1 MVGTCGGAVG
11 DPGRCAALSEIRSAC
26 AVRFD
31 HESHSAGRVAADV
44 CSGWLEL
51 LRGSMARRRTIAA
64 TMTTGGSRST
74 SVEPSIPAVSVIVT
88 VRNGMPYLPE
98 AIAAIRR
105 QTLSPR
111 EIVAMVGCS
120 EDGTL
125 EYLRSESG
133 ISVVEQSG
141 LGLAAARNAALE
153 AVESPFVAFCDYDD
167 LWHSSK
173 LEKQAAVIAQFNAPA
188 ACIVNF
194 EEFADGA
201 SAHQPTNLSGG
212 IPRLGWTP
220 SALLAHRDVFTA
232 VGPFDPALG
241 LGCDTDWFRRLQRSD
256 IPCGIAGRVLLR
268 KRRHAVSLSSDPGM
282 NRAAMFKMI
291 RKMRSESKHGR

>member
-1 MVGTCGGAVG
+1 MT
-11 DPGRCAALSEIRSAC
+11 
-26 AVRFD
+26 
-31 HESHSAGRVAADV
+31 
-44 CSGWLEL
+44 
-51 LRGSMARRRTIAA
+51 RRRANA
-64 TMTTGGSRST
+64 STMTAGGGRST
-74 SVEPSIPAVSVIVT
+74 STEASIPVVCAIVT

-105 QTLSPR
+105 QTLLPS
-111 EIVAMVGCS
+111 EIVAMVGSS

-125 EYLRSESG
+125 EYLRSERG
-133 ISVVEQSG
+133 IRVVEQSG

-153 AVESPFVAFCDYDD
+153 AVESPFVAFCDHDD
-167 LWHSSK
+167 LWHPAK

-194 EEFADGA
+194 EEFSDGP

-212 IPRLGWTP
+212 VPRLGWTP

-241 LGCDTDWFRRLQRSD
+241 LGCDTDWFRRLRRSD
-256 IPCGIAGRVLLR
+256 IPCGVAGRALLR
-268 KRRHAVSLSSDPGM
+268 KRRHALSLSRDPGM
-282 NRAAMFKMI
+282 NRATMFKMI
-291 RKMRSESKHGR
+291 RKMRSESKHDL